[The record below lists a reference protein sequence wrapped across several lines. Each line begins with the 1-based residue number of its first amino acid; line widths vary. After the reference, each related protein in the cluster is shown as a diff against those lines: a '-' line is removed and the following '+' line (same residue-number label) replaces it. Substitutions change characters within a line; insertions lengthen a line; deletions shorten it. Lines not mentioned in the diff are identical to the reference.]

1 MTPKVSIIMPVK
13 NVAEYIEDCIHSI
26 RSQSFTDW
34 ELIIVNDH
42 STDAT
47 QSLLDSFAL
56 ADKRIQVHSNQGI
69 GIIPALQLA
78 FSLAKGA
85 FITRFDGD
93 DIMPDNRL
101 ALIVKALASSTE
113 KTIVT
118 GKVKYFSDQPISKG
132 YQAYE
137 AWLNERIDQKD
148 HWQWAYRECV
158 IASPNWIMRRNEL
171 SAIGGFND
179 LTYPEDYDLVLRWNQ
194 HGFTVL
200 GLDQITLYWREH
212 PARTSR
218 NSDHYNQEHFFR
230 LKVQHFVRH
239 KLGDSALVLWGTDTK
254 AKLTASILTKLGTD
268 FTWMGLVEEDNSKE
282 IFNHPV
288 SSYKAI
294 ENFQRPKLLIAV
306 YPPENQR
313 VLLENYLRSLDLLM
327 GKHYWYL

>member
-42 STDAT
+42 STDVT

-137 AWLNERIDQKD
+137 AWLNERIHLND

-194 HGFTVL
+194 HGFTVQ

-239 KLGDSALVLWGTDTK
+239 ELGDSALVLWGTDTK

-268 FTWMGLVEEDNSKE
+268 FTWMGLVEQDNSKE
-282 IFNHPV
+282 ILNHPIL
-288 SSYKAI
+288 SYKAI

>member
-47 QSLLDSFAL
+47 QAVLNASSLQDS
-56 ADKRIQVHSNQGI
+56 RIQLYINEGK

-78 FSLAKGA
+78 FSHARA
-85 FITRFDGD
+85 PFVSRFDGD

-101 ALIVKALASSTE
+101 DLMVNALASSTE

-118 GKVKYFSDQPISKG
+118 GKVKYFSNQPISKG
-132 YQAYE
+132 YQVYE

-148 HWQWAYRECV
+148 YWQWAFRECV
-158 IASPNWIMRRNEL
+158 IASPNWIMRKNEL

-179 LTYPEDYDLVLRWNQ
+179 LTYPEDYNLVLHWYK
-194 HGFTVL
+194 HGFL
-200 GLDQITLYWREH
+200 IKGLDEVTLHWREH
-212 PARTSR
+212 TARTSR

-239 KLGDSALVLWGTDTK
+239 ELGDSRLVLWGTDTK
-254 AKLTASILTKLGTD
+254 AKLTASILKELGRD
-268 FTWMGLVEEDNSKE
+268 FAWMGLVEQDKSKE
-282 IFNHPV
+282 IFNHPI
-288 SSYKAI
+288 SSYQAI
-294 ENFQRPKLLIAV
+294 ENFQEPKLLIAV
-306 YPPENQR
+306 YPPQKQR
-313 VLLENYLRSLDLLM
+313 ILLESYLGSLDLLM